1 MIIFEFIISMD
12 KAKRTMKPKKRQKKL
27 RITERD
33 FLLANRRA
41 ARIEEIEAHG
51 RPVSFRGALHKSKK
65 VYNRK
70 ALKRQASD
78 DDLPLSLT
86 SVSPSARVTDDDF
99 VQERIQISL
108 ELR

>member
-1 MIIFEFIISMD
+1 MTPSAPID
-12 KAKRTMKPKKRQKKL
+12 KTRCRKTPLSAH
-27 RITERD
+27 

-51 RPVSFRGALHKSKK
+51 RPVSFRGAIHQSKK

-78 DDLPLSLT
+78 DDLPLSLPSIT
-86 SVSPSARVTDDDF
+86 PPAWISNDIVLIQECIKVSP
-99 VQERIQISL
+99 ER
-108 ELR
+108 

>member
-1 MIIFEFIISMD
+1 MD
-12 KAKRTMKPKKRQKKL
+12 KSKRTMKPKKKQKKL

-41 ARIEEIEAHG
+41 ARMEEIEAHG
-51 RPVSFRGALHKSKK
+51 RPVSFRGAIHQSKK

>member
-1 MIIFEFIISMD
+1 MD
-12 KAKRTMKPKKRQKKL
+12 KAKRTMKPKKKQKKL

-51 RPVSFRGALHKSKK
+51 RPVSFRGAIHKSKK

-78 DDLPLSLT
+78 DDLPLSLPPIPPPAWIT
-86 SVSPSARVTDDDF
+86 NDIVLIQECIKVSP
-99 VQERIQISL
+99 ER
-108 ELR
+108 